1 MKMERVFQ
9 SQTLTDR
16 VYSELMRRNLI
27 SDGYQWKMFCKPNYE
42 RNAMA
47 ISIYIAKQTKI
58 EVDIKF
64 AAISEAASMISGK
77 YELERYVIDK
87 IIEELDIARQCE
99 DLCNKYG
106 RHDDMLD
113 AARYAFERMAKEAIS
128 FTMDE
133 TGGLKMKNIEEE
145 TTMHKTQNEI
155 EFENFANER
164 RAQADASVQAYKDKV
179 ENEIET
185 KRQKCLEADKKERA
199 YQAAAQ
205 YRYFFDGLIAAGF
218 DKDQAMA
225 ILLEKCQVTKF
236 EMKG

>member
-1 MKMERVFQ
+1 MKYPLSELRIEMERVFQ

-16 VYSELMRRNLI
+16 VYSELMHRNLI

-42 RNAMA
+42 RNAMV

-106 RHDDMLD
+106 RRDDMLD
-113 AARYAFERMAKEAIS
+113 AARYAFELMTKE
-128 FTMDE
+128 T
-133 TGGLKMKNIEEE
+133 MKNIKEE

-185 KRQKCLEADKKERA
+185 KRQECLEADKKERA

-225 ILLEKCQVTKF
+225 ILLEKFQVTKF

>member
-1 MKMERVFQ
+1 MERVFQ

-16 VYSELMRRNLI
+16 VYAELMRRNLI

-42 RNAMA
+42 RNAMV

-58 EVDIKF
+58 EVNIEF
-64 AAISEAASMISGK
+64 AAISEAASMVSGK
-77 YELERYVIDK
+77 YELERYVLDK

-99 DLCNKYG
+99 DLCNKY
-106 RHDDMLD
+106 RRRDDSCID
-113 AARYAFERMAKEAIS
+113 AARYAFERMAKEAFR

-133 TGGLKMKNIEEE
+133 TGKLKMNNIEEE

-164 RAQADASVQAYKDKV
+164 RAQADASVQAYKVKV

-185 KRQKCLEADKKERA
+185 KRQECLEADKKDQA

>member
-1 MKMERVFQ
+1 MERVFQ

-16 VYSELMRRNLI
+16 VYAELMRRNLI

-42 RNAMA
+42 RDAMV

-58 EVDIKF
+58 EVDIEF
-64 AAISEAASMISGK
+64 RAIAEAASMPSGK
-77 YELERYVIDK
+77 YELERYVLAM
-87 IIEELDIARQCE
+87 IIKELDIARHNE
-99 DLCNKYG
+99 DLCNKY
-106 RHDDMLD
+106 RHRDDMLD
-113 AARYAFERMAKEAIS
+113 AYRHAFELMAKYS
-128 FTMDE
+128 VE
-133 TGGLKMKNIEEE
+133 TTNNIKEE

-185 KRQKCLEADKKERA
+185 KRQECLEADKKERA

-205 YRYFFDGLIAAGF
+205 YRYFFDGLLAAGF
-218 DKDQAMA
+218 DENQAMA
-225 ILLEKCQVTKF
+225 ILLEKCQVTKL
-236 EMKG
+236 EMRG